1 MTKLQQTIEFVET
14 RANKLSGNQN
24 RFTGRLISEQQ
35 QERID
40 RFAQEDEEKQL
51 VTISELEM
59 NERRNYMKSLDKQIR
74 KFNVN
79 KLRDDI

>member
-1 MTKLQQTIEFVET
+1 MTTLQQTIEFVET
-14 RANKLSGNQN
+14 RANKLGGNQN